1 VQGAIVV
8 SALRPVVPPLEGGTR
23 VVRPCSTHRCGA
35 QDAAVWPGCAPRWG
49 ARRSEVTARKL
60 QKEPI
65 NPPEKDVL
73 MNKRSLVALA
83 AVAAAAIVPAAAQA
97 QLAYNIGAVTDYRY
111 RGISQSKLRP
121 AVQGGLDYTAGGF
134 YVGVWASSIRW
145 TKEAF
150 KAANQSGG
158 NNIEIDLYGGYK
170 GEITKGLS
178 YDVGVLTY
186 QYPSN
191 DIKKLTGETANT
203 TEIYGA
209 MTYGPATLK
218 YSHVVSNGLFGAP
231 DSKNGY
237 YIDLSAGFEITD
249 GWMLTPHVGHQRY
262 KGPASGAASYWDY
275 ALTVSKDFSGL
286 VPSLAVVAN
295 SKIKD
300 SFYTVN
306 GKDLAKTTLVLG
318 VKYNF

>member
-1 VQGAIVV
+1 M
-8 SALRPVVPPLEGGTR
+8 
-23 VVRPCSTHRCGA
+23 A
-35 QDAAVWPGCAPRWG
+35 QKTLA
-49 ARRSEVTARKL
+49 
-60 QKEPI
+60 
-65 NPPEKDVL
+65 
-73 MNKRSLVALA
+73 ALA
-83 AVAAAAIVPAAAQA
+83 VAVAATGAALAPAVSQA
-97 QLAYNIGAVTDYRY
+97 QLAFNVGAVTDYRY
-111 RGISQSKLRP
+111 RGISQSKLKP
-121 AVQGGLDYTAGGF
+121 ALQGGVDYTAGGF
-134 YVGVWASSIRW
+134 YVGAWASTIRW

-150 KAANQSGG
+150 KAAGQSGG
-158 NNIEIDLYGGYK
+158 NNVEIDLYGGYK
-170 GEITKGLS
+170 GEIAKDFT
-178 YDVGVLTY
+178 YDVGILTY

-191 DIKKLTGETANT
+191 DIKRLTGETANT

-209 MTYGPATLK
+209 LTYGPATVK

-237 YIDLSAGFEITD
+237 YLDLSAGFEISD

-262 KGPASGAASYWDY
+262 KGPASGAGSYWDY
-275 ALTVSKDFSGL
+275 ALTVSKDFKGL
-286 VPSLAVVAN
+286 VPSLAVVGN